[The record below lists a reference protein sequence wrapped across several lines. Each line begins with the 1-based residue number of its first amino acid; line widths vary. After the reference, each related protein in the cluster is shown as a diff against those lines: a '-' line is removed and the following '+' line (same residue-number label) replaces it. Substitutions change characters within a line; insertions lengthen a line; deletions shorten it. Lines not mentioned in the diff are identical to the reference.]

1 MDDELNE
8 ELSNVET
15 TEVENDNVET
25 KESKPDL
32 SKISNEDKITH
43 SFKKQISRQKSK
55 YEKILEENNK
65 KFSMLTE
72 ELEKLKNPDKYRPK
86 VRQDFETD
94 DEYIDYLT
102 ESRVN
107 NIMSKREKEL
117 LEKQEEESNRL
128 RVYEDAKAKSD
139 ENIKKQFKTDAEY
152 TDYINTVSTAFE
164 KGLDRLI
171 DSDKEIATYLISSEI
186 GPKIVYELAKNPEKV
201 KQLFGQK
208 TPMARFYELKKL
220 ESDLYS
226 KNQQK
231 NTLAKP
237 LGRPGVNSEPTKDVF
252 ANDNDLLRMLR
263 RRK

>member
-25 KESKPDL
+25 KEVKPDL

-43 SFKKQISRQKSK
+43 SFKKQISKQKSK

-65 KFSMLTE
+65 RFSELTE
-72 ELEKLKNPDKYRPK
+72 ELEKLKNPEKYRAK

-107 NIMSKREKEL
+107 NILSKREKEVL
-117 LEKQEEESNRL
+117 ARQEEESNKQ
-128 RVYEDAKAKSD
+128 RVYEEAKARSD

-152 TDYINTVSTAFE
+152 NDYINTVSSAFE

-220 ESDLYS
+220 ESDLYG